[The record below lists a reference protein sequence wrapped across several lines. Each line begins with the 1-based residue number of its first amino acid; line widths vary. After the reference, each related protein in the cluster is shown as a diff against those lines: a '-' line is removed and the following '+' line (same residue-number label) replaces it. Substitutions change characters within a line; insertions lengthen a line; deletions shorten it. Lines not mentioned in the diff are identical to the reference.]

1 MNTITLVELI
11 NNLLPDK
18 KILEDVSRALNS
30 ELEKGGF
37 GNLAREEIPP
47 KDTQSEVLTKRFIMN
62 NYETGFGNHYV
73 SKVAIGGVETHRNGV
88 VIPKYFFATLYYT
101 EDLRLITVDFEDEP
115 E

>member
-1 MNTITLVELI
+1 MNIITLVELI
-11 NNLLPDK
+11 NNLLPDE
-18 KILEDVSRALNS
+18 KILADVSCALNS

-37 GNLAREEIPP
+37 NNLSREEIPS
-47 KDTQSEVLTKRFIMN
+47 KDTQTEVLTKRFIMN

-73 SKVAIGGVETHRNGV
+73 SKVAIGGVERHRNGV

-101 EDLRLITVDFEDEP
+101 EDLRLITVDFEDES